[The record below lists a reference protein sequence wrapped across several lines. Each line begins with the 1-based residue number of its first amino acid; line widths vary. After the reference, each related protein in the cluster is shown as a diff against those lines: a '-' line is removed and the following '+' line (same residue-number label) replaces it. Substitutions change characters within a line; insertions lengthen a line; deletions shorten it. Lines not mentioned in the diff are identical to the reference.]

1 MEQALF
7 DDLVQSLKEAK
18 AIAHGEA
25 PASRRIK
32 VTTPAAK
39 AVHEQ
44 ILTPPANDADFQV
57 LVESLDAILNA
68 GGADESHSLAGLA
81 AMVGELVE
89 NYETKRHPMP
99 EAMTATE
106 ALAFLMAQH
115 GMRQSD
121 LPEIGNQAK
130 VSEVLSGKRAINLRQ
145 ALALAKRFGVG
156 IEGFAG

>member
-1 MEQALF
+1 MNARLDTALAHW
-7 DDLVQSLKEAK
+7 SY
-18 AIAHGEA
+18 IA
-25 PASRRIK
+25 PL
-32 VTTPAAK
+32 
-39 AVHEQ
+39 
-44 ILTPPANDADFQV
+44 LTPPTNDADFQT
-57 LVESLDAILNA
+57 LVESLDAILDA
-68 GGADESHSLAGLA
+68 GGADESHPLAGLA

-106 ALAFLMAQH
+106 ALAFLMQH

-156 IEGFAG
+156 IEVFAG